1 MINALIDPS
10 PFFLNDFFDETL
22 LNRAQQDLLPPCF
35 LNDSSQIWRLTG
47 EGIFSWTV
55 FNLYRARLFVSGG
68 AYDANQPFILDLCYL
83 RTLPA
88 QMIISASLDE
98 LKRLRN
104 PAPELLQSWS
114 EALRRIVPDVGLNDR
129 LVGHFIPGKG
139 VRFYSSVAWL
149 GEMNDPLFAEGFA
162 AIWLDPA
169 TGNTALRE
177 ALLGLDSH
185 PLQVGG
191 VNASA

>member
-1 MINALIDPS
+1 MKSAS
-10 PFFLNDFFDETL
+10 
-22 LNRAQQDLLPPCF
+22 QDLLPSCL
-35 LNDSSQIWRLTG
+35 LNESPQTWRLSG

-55 FNLYRARLFVSGG
+55 FNLYRARLFVSGN
-68 AYDANQPFILDLCYL
+68 AYDATQPFILDLCYL

-88 QMIISASLDE
+88 EMIISASIDE

-129 LVGHFIPGKG
+129 LVGCFIPGNAVK
-139 VRFYSSVAWL
+139 FYSVTALL
-149 GEMNDPLFAEGFA
+149 GEISDPLFAEGFA

-169 TGNTALRE
+169 TRNTALRE
-177 ALLGLDSH
+177 ALLGLDTR
-185 PLQVGG
+185 PLQMGG
-191 VNASA
+191 MNARA